1 MTPNTTVSR
10 RAVLA
15 GTGAACAAG
24 CLAVAG
30 CATYDSGGA
39 PAAAPATTPATTTP
53 ATTTPAAAGATG
65 AAPQAS
71 GGAVLASTSDIGV
84 GAGAIFADKG
94 VVVTQPAAG
103 EFKAFSTT
111 CTHQGCAV
119 NAVTGGTIN
128 CPCHG
133 SRFSITDGA
142 PTAGPAKKPLPEK
155 AITVDGES
163 IRLA

>member
-30 CATYDSGGA
+30 CSTYDSGGA
-39 PAAAPATTPATTTP
+39 PAAAPATTTP

-103 EFKAFSTT
+103 QFKAFSTT

>member
-1 MTPNTTVSR
+1 VTPNTTVSR

-30 CATYDSGGA
+30 CSTYDSGGA
-39 PAAAPATTPATTTP
+39 PPTTAPPTTAPG
-53 ATTTPAAAGATG
+53 AAAGTG
-65 AAPQAS
+65 AAPQGG
-71 GGAVLASTSDIGV
+71 GGAVLASTSDVGV
-84 GAGAIFADKG
+84 GSGTIFADKG

-103 EFKAFSTT
+103 QFKAFSTT
-111 CTHQGCAV
+111 CTHQGCTV
-119 NAVTGGTIN
+119 NAVTGGTID

-133 SRFSITDGA
+133 SKFSITDGA

>member
-1 MTPNTTVSR
+1 VTPNTTVSR

-39 PAAAPATTPATTTP
+39 PAAAPATTP

-111 CTHQGCAV
+111 CTHQGCTV

>member
-1 MTPNTTVSR
+1 
-10 RAVLA
+10 VLA

-103 EFKAFSTT
+103 QFKAFSTT

>member
-1 MTPNTTVSR
+1 VTPNTTVSR

-30 CATYDSGGA
+30 CSTYDSGGG
-39 PAAAPATTPATTTP
+39 PTTTAP
-53 ATTTPAAAGATG
+53 PTTAPGAAAGTG
-65 AAPQAS
+65 AAPQGS
-71 GGAVLASTSDIGV
+71 GAVLASTSDVGV
-84 GAGAIFADKG
+84 GSGTIFADKG
-94 VVVTQPAAG
+94 VVVTQPAEG
-103 EFKAFSTT
+103 QFKAFSTT
-111 CTHQGCAV
+111 CTHQGCTV
-119 NAVTGGTIN
+119 NAVAGGTID

-133 SRFSITDGA
+133 SKFSITDGA

>member
-1 MTPNTTVSR
+1 VTPNTTVSR

-39 PAAAPATTPATTTP
+39 PAAAPATTPA
-53 ATTTPAAAGATG
+53 AAGATG
-65 AAPQAS
+65 AAPQAG

-119 NAVTGGTIN
+119 TAVTGGTIN

-133 SRFSITDGA
+133 SKFSIADGA

-163 IRLA
+163 ISLA